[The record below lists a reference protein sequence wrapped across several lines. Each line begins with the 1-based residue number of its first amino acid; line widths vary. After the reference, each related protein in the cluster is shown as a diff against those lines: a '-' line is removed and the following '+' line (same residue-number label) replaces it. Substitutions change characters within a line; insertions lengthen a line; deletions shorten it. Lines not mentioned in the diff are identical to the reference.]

1 MSNMSEKNEDHL
13 TVDKPIPGQNYVCM
27 SFVSP
32 EKLVKNK
39 QVFFVQNFLKDLVT
53 KLNLSSNLNLEY
65 QNVLNDYENF
75 MFNNKTA
82 LEKEYHEQ
90 NNYQPTIRGIKIRG
104 VYDTF
109 KEAEIRS
116 KVLQKIDKSFNVY
129 VGPLGYWLPWDPDQ
143 ADEKDLDQQYQLNEL
158 NSLVN
163 EYKNNEIKT
172 NEYYADQTQE
182 RSQRAKDQIDD
193 IIGIDGI
200 FTKQNIS
207 TNNVTNNESNENE
220 SNENESNEVENSM

>member
-1 MSNMSEKNEDHL
+1 MGMSNMSEKNEDHL

-39 QVFFVQNFLKDLVT
+39 QVFFVQNFLKDLV
-53 KLNLSSNLNLEY
+53 SNLNLEY

-75 MFNNKTA
+75 MFNNKAA

-129 VGPLGYWLPWDPDQ
+129 VGPIGYWLPWDPDQ
-143 ADEKDLDQQYQLNEL
+143 ADEKDLDQEYQLKEL
-158 NSLVN
+158 NSLVK
-163 EYKNNEIKT
+163 EYKNNEVKT
-172 NEYYADQTQE
+172 NEYYANQTQE
-182 RSQRAKDQIDD
+182 RSQRAKEQIDD
-193 IIGIDGI
+193 IIGLDGI
-200 FTKQNIS
+200 FTKENIS
-207 TNNVTNNESNENE
+207 TNNVTNDNESNEAE
-220 SNENESNEVENSM
+220 LS

>member
-1 MSNMSEKNEDHL
+1 MGMSNMSEKNEDHL

-75 MFNNKTA
+75 MFNNKTS

-104 VYDTF
+104 VYDTS

-129 VGPLGYWLPWDPDQ
+129 VGPIGYWLPWDPDQ

-158 NSLVN
+158 NSLVS
-163 EYKNNEIKT
+163 EYKNNEVKT
-172 NEYYADQTQE
+172 NEYYANQTQE

-200 FTKQNIS
+200 FTKQNIP
-207 TNNVTNNESNENE
+207 TNNVTNN
-220 SNENESNEVENSM
+220 

>member
-1 MSNMSEKNEDHL
+1 MGMSNMSEKNEDHL

-39 QVFFVQNFLKDLVT
+39 QVFFVQNFLKDL
-53 KLNLSSNLNLEY
+53 SSNLNLEY

-75 MFNNKTA
+75 MFNNKAA

-129 VGPLGYWLPWDPDQ
+129 VGPIGYWLPWDPDQ

-172 NEYYADQTQE
+172 NEYYANQTQE

-193 IIGIDGI
+193 IIGLDGI
-200 FTKQNIS
+200 FTKENIS
-207 TNNVTNNESNENE
+207 TNNVTNDNESNEAE
-220 SNENESNEVENSM
+220 LS

>member
-1 MSNMSEKNEDHL
+1 MGMSNMSEKNEDHL

-75 MFNNKTA
+75 MFNNKAA

-129 VGPLGYWLPWDPDQ
+129 VGPIGYWLPWDPDQ

-172 NEYYADQTQE
+172 NEYYANQTQE

-193 IIGIDGI
+193 IIGLDGI
-200 FTKQNIS
+200 FTKENIS
-207 TNNVTNNESNENE
+207 TNNVTNDNESNEAE
-220 SNENESNEVENSM
+220 LS